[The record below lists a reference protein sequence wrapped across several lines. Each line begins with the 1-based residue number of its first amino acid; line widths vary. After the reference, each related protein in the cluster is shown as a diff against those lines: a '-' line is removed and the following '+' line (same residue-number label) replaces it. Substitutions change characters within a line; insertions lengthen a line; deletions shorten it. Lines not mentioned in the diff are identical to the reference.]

1 MLLFNILVP
10 IVFLLT
16 AYGSYNDVVKP
27 AAKASWE
34 TGVEVYEKGADII
47 KDVTTDDV
55 VVTEESE

>member
-34 TGVEVYEKGADII
+34 TGVVVYEKSVDII
-47 KDVTTDDV
+47 QDVTTEE
-55 VVTEESE
+55 TE

>member
-34 TGVEVYEKGADII
+34 TGVVVYEKGADII
-47 KDVTTDDV
+47 KDVTTEE
-55 VVTEESE
+55 TE